1 MPEVQDLIFTF
12 GADVTKFNY
21 SMGEVAQKLKELKD
35 RAKTAT
41 GGEIPELNKQIA
53 QLTESLKNL
62 KALGNTPVAPL
73 EKVADSAKGARIA
86 LTNVSQIAQ
95 DLPFGFIGIQ
105 NNIPGLVQ
113 SFGKLSSES
122 GGVVAAL
129 KAMGSALI
137 GPAGIFLAFSVAT
150 AAVTTLISKYGSLSA
165 GLDALG
171 ITTVPRVLSVSTSV
185 NSDTIISLI
194 YSFNSDF
201 FIIKILL

>member
-62 KALGNTPVAPL
+62 KALGNTPVDPL
-73 EKVADSAKGARIA
+73 QKVGDSAKGARVA
-86 LTNVSQIAQ
+86 LTSVNQVVQ

-105 NNIPGLVQ
+105 NNLPALFQSFSKLNSSSEGLVG
-113 SFGKLSSES
+113 SFKALDKATLVTS
-122 GGVVAAL
+122 GL
-129 KAMGSALI
+129 
-137 GPAGIFLAFSVAT
+137 FLAFNVAT
-150 AAVTTLISKYGSLSA
+150 AAVTFLIQKYGSLA
-165 GLDALG
+165 NAFDALFG
-171 ITTVPRVLSVSTSV
+171 
-185 NSDTIISLI
+185 
-194 YSFNSDF
+194 
-201 FIIKILL
+201 KINLVT